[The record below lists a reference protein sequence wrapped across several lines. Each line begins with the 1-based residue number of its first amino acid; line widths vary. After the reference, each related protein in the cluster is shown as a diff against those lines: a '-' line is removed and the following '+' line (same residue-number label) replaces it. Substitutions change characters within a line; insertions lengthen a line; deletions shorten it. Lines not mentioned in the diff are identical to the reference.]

1 MDFSAL
7 VKELEIEKL
16 PFEEQQAIINSV
28 LDTVM
33 QNVGLRLDMILT
45 PEQKDAMDKIATEQG
60 GEAAAQEL
68 LRIYPDYPKLYQEE
82 LDKLKDF
89 LKKVKDQKEAMQPNI
104 SKPEGQQQ

>member
-7 VKELEIEKL
+7 VKDLEIEKL
-16 PFEEQQAIINSV
+16 PFDEQQAIITSV
-28 LDTVM
+28 MDTVM
-33 QNVGLRLDMILT
+33 QNVGLRLDMVLT
-45 PEQKDAMDKIATEQG
+45 KEQKETMDKVAAEQG

-89 LKKVKDQKEAMQPNI
+89 LKKVHDRGAAPDQPTEQ
-104 SKPEGQQQ
+104 E